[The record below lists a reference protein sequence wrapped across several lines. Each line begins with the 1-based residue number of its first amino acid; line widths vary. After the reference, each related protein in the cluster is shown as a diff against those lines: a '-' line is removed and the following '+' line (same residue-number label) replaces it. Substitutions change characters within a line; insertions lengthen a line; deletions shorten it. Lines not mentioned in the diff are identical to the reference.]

1 MRAPHARTESM
12 APHPTH
18 RKHDEIR
25 SPLNTP
31 DQSRISST
39 KASTRTPYHSGLT
52 NTCYPLEEFE
62 HIHLIIHVSPTHPIH
77 YKSFNTYTVSLLS
90 LTHIIHYK
98 NFNTHTRTH
107 ARTHTHTL
115 SFMSHQHTVSF
126 TCHHPCLTNTPF
138 NTCTLLFTS
147 HQHTVY
153 YSYAINRQ
161 SRSCLT
167 NTPYPLQT
175 LPHTHLII
183 NVSLTHPHSY
193 AIINTPHHSC
203 TSS

>member
-52 NTCYPLEEFE
+52 NTRYPLEEFE
-62 HIHLIIHVSPTHPIH
+62 HIHPIIHVSPTHPIH

-98 NFNTHTRTH
+98 NFNTHTHARTH
-107 ARTHTHTL
+107 ARTHAHTHFIIHVSSTHCIIHMPSSMSHKHTL
-115 SFMSHQHTVSF
+115 QHM
-126 TCHHPCLTNTPF
+126 
-138 NTCTLLFTS
+138 
-147 HQHTVY
+147 
-153 YSYAINRQ
+153 
-161 SRSCLT
+161 
-167 NTPYPLQT
+167 
-175 LPHTHLII
+175 HLII
-183 NVSLTHPHSY
+183 HISSTHRILLICHQ
-193 AIINTPHHSC
+193 
-203 TSS
+203 

>member
-52 NTCYPLEEFE
+52 NTRYPLEEFE
-62 HIHLIIHVSPTHPIH
+62 HIHPTIHVSPTHPIH

-115 SFMSHQHTVSF
+115 YHSCLINTLYHSHAIIHVSQ
-126 TCHHPCLTNTPF
+126 THPSTHAP
-138 NTCTLLFTS
+138 
-147 HQHTVY
+147 Y
-153 YSYAINRQ
+153 YSHLI
-161 SRSCLT
+161 
-167 NTPYPLQT
+167 NTPYITHMPSIDNLVHVSPT
-175 LPHTHLII
+175 LPIPFKHFHTHIL
-183 NVSLTHPHSY
+183 SLTSH
-193 AIINTPHHSC
+193 
-203 TSS
+203 